1 MGNVSCCAFAEKQAD
16 RNTNN
21 IIALNKLIKKYCRKD
36 NEFRE
41 IPLG

>member
-1 MGNVSCCAFAEKQAD
+1 MGNMSCCACAEKQTGKNA
-16 RNTNN
+16 NN